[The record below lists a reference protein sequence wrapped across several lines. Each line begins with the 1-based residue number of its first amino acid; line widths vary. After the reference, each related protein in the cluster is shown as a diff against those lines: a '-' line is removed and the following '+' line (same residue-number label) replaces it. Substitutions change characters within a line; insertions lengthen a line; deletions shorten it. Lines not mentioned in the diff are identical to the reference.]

1 MVVEAEK
8 LCFVKGYCDWCGL
21 REIFVTFLVRQPT
34 IALAFLATTSH
45 RWLTSISSLQSTKIP
60 KSFTHTALKPCFSH
74 LVLVKLI
81 AVLGLRVELCIYGY

>member
-8 LCFVKGYCDWCGL
+8 LHFVKGYCDWGGL

-45 RWLTSISSLQSTKIP
+45 PWLISGLQSTKIP

-74 LVLVKLI
+74 LVPVKLI
-81 AVLGLRVELCIYGY
+81 AVLGLKVELCVYGY